1 MLKDETGNKVSFS
14 WWLSWK
20 IAKWHWR
27 KWLEYEG
34 MPEGV
39 NDTDEMMKWQIKI
52 SKLNAYDAVINGQK
66 AFIRPGSEK
75 PRGWQITFRGRKPS
89 SPIDCLSKGIGF
101 YWYLEM
107 VYY

>member
-52 SKLNAYDAVINGQK
+52 SKLK
-66 AFIRPGSEK
+66 
-75 PRGWQITFRGRKPS
+75 
-89 SPIDCLSKGIGF
+89 
-101 YWYLEM
+101 
-107 VYY
+107 